1 MIALFSI
8 LVLLDQVAK
17 WWVLQHANSFGL
29 VLAQNTGIAFGLF
42 QDQTAVI
49 VLINIAFLAAIWLLR
64 EKLFAQS
71 RVQTLALWFILAG
84 GVGNGFDRLARG
96 YVVDF
101 LQLGPIPTFNIA
113 DIWVN
118 VGIALFLFHFLIYD
132 RPQRT

>member
-1 MIALFSI
+1 MIALFSV

-17 WWVLQHANSFGL
+17 WWVLQHASSLGL

-42 QDQTAVI
+42 QDQTAAI
-49 VLINIAFLAAIWLLR
+49 VLINVAFLAAIWLLR
-64 EKLFAQS
+64 EKLFAHSQL
-71 RVQTLALWFILAG
+71 QTLACWFILAG

-101 LQLGPIPTFNIA
+101 LQLGAIPTFNIA

-132 RPQRT
+132 RPKHT